1 MIKGFNTHVSLSEIE
16 NRKSKIYVVCGVCVC
31 VCAGV
36 VGGGGGGANHTRSFS
51 NVLYAKNSAIFAEK
65 SALLKLLSFFQQKY
79 YFN

>member
-36 VGGGGGGANHTRSFS
+36 VGGGGGAQIILGPFQMYCMQRTLQF
-51 NVLYAKNSAIFAEK
+51 
-65 SALLKLLSFFQQKY
+65 LLRKVPC
-79 YFN
+79 